1 MRNDEKLDVMVSG
14 DALDIGRPARKA
26 PATPVTP
33 LTARAPYRRAPAT
46 AAWTPSSSAGTA
58 PAPTPA
64 TMRYA
69 LLLPL
74 TWLCGP
80 AALLLTPAGRRD
92 RAWLA
97 LGLVAVAAA
106 ALLIVL
112 PFERLLSLA
121 GAVAPL
127 TWATLAV
134 LATAGGFAAW
144 ARAVQIA
151 AAALPPP
158 HKLPRWWRSRLFVGA
173 LGLLAPGCG
182 QLATGSRRRAA
193 LCLWLLWPAALGA
206 AVLANAA
213 AMWRHLLAVTSSSLV
228 ADALE
233 LAFVAAAA
241 AVVAGIVFWLAQA
254 LDGARRL
261 APAPALGRARGDGF
275 AVALGVA
282 CIALAVAGQPA
293 RVARQLGEAA
303 LILRAEGLSV
313 IPLRLCLAADR
324 LDPSQAAY
332 AVQAIALYESRGQSA
347 AAVALRARLDE
358 GLAPYVALREFPAAR
373 PDGGATGPRPA
384 SEAGRARDAAAAGGD
399 IYYGTLA
406 KPRRPAAR

>member
-1 MRNDEKLDVMVSG
+1 MRNDEKLNVVVAG

-33 LTARAPYRRAPAT
+33 LNARAPYRSAPAT
-46 AAWTPSSSAGTA
+46 AAWTPPPPGGTA
-58 PAPTPA
+58 PAPAPA

-80 AALLLTPAGRRD
+80 AALVLTPAGRRD

-97 LGLVAVAAA
+97 LGLAAVAAA
-106 ALLIVL
+106 AALVVL
-112 PFERLLSLA
+112 PYERLLRLA
-121 GAVAPL
+121 GIVAPPA
-127 TWATLAV
+127 WATLAL

-151 AAALPPP
+151 AAALPPV
-158 HKLPRWWRSRLFVGA
+158 HRLPRWWRSRLFVGA

-182 QLATGSRRRAA
+182 QLATGARQRAA
-193 LCLWLLWPAALGA
+193 FCLWLLWPAALGA
-206 AVLANAA
+206 AVLGNAA
-213 AMWRHLLAVTSSSLV
+213 AMWRHLLAVSSSSLV

-233 LAFVAAAA
+233 VAFVAAAG
-241 AVVAGIVFWLAQA
+241 AVVAGVLFWLAQA

-275 AVALGVA
+275 AVALGAA
-282 CIALAVAGQPA
+282 CLALAVAGQPA
-293 RVARQLGEAA
+293 RVARQLGDAA
-303 LILRAEGLSV
+303 LILRAEGLSL

-332 AVQAIALYESRGQSA
+332 AVQAIALYESRGEA
-347 AAVALRARLDE
+347 APAAALRARLDD
-358 GLAPYVALREFPAAR
+358 GLAPYLALRESPVVR
-373 PDGGATGPRPA
+373 SEGGPPSGRPA
-384 SEAGRARDAAAAGGD
+384 NAD

-406 KPRRPAAR
+406 RPRRPAAR